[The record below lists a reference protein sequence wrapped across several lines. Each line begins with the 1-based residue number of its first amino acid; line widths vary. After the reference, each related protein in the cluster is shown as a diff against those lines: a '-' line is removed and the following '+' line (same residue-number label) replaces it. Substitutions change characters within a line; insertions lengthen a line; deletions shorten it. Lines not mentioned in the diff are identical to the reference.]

1 MTRRGLIL
9 FISLSVIWGLP
20 YLFIKYAVAEL
31 DPSIVVLSRTLPSAI
46 LLLAWTAY
54 KGKLRG
60 SLQYWKVALLFA
72 CVEMLFPWWW
82 ITAAERE
89 ISSGLTGLLLAT
101 VPLFGVLIARLRG
114 HDSEV
119 NRSQLSGLFIGIVGV
134 ACLVGLNP
142 EHIEIS
148 LVAVVMVLAS
158 AFGYALGP
166 AVISSTLNK
175 ADAASLIA
183 MSLSIVSVLYIPLAI
198 ANWPAEIP
206 SGRALSSIAVL
217 SLVCTV
223 AAFLVFFALIDEVG
237 PIRATLVT
245 YINPAVALV
254 LGVILLDEPI
264 TVGLMIGFPLV
275 LFGSWLASRKSEPRP
290 QVPQP

>member
-9 FISLSVIWGLP
+9 FVALSIIWGLP

-31 DPSIVVLSRTLPSAI
+31 DPAIIVIARTLPSSLI
-46 LLLAWTAY
+46 LLAWSAY
-54 KGKLRG
+54 RGKLREN
-60 SLQYWKVALLFA
+60 LRYWKVAALFA

-101 VPLFGVLIARLRG
+101 VPLFGVLIARMRG
-114 HDSEV
+114 HATHM
-119 NRSQLSGLFIGIVGV
+119 NRRQLSGLAVGIVGV
-134 ACLVGLNP
+134 GCLVGLNP
-142 EHIEIS
+142 ADLHIS
-148 LVAVVMVLAS
+148 TSAVVMVLAS

-166 AVISSTLNK
+166 AVVSTALAR
-175 ADAASLIA
+175 ADSASLIA
-183 MSLSIVSVLYIPLAI
+183 MSLGIVTLLYIPLAI
-198 ANWPAEIP
+198 ANAPTEMP
-206 SGRALSSIAVL
+206 SIRALTSIVVL

-245 YINPAVALV
+245 YINPAVAVV
-254 LGVILLDEPI
+254 LGVVLLAEPI
-264 TVGLMIGFPLV
+264 TAGLLVGFPLV
-275 LFGSWLASRKSEPRP
+275 LAGSWLASSK
-290 QVPQP
+290 

>member
-9 FISLSVIWGLP
+9 FVSLSIIWGLP
-20 YLFIKYAVAEL
+20 YLFIKYAVDEL
-31 DPSIVVLSRTLPSAI
+31 DPSLVVLSRTLPSAI
-46 LLLAWTAY
+46 LLLAWTAH
-54 KGKLRG
+54 KGTLRG
-60 SLQYWKVALLFA
+60 TLQYWKVALLFA

-114 HDSEV
+114 QASEV
-119 NRSQLSGLFIGIVGV
+119 NRSQLAGLLVGIVGV
-134 ACLVGLNP
+134 GCLVGLNP
-142 EHIEIS
+142 ENVEIS
-148 LVAVVMVLAS
+148 MVAVAMVLAS

-166 AVISSTLNK
+166 AVISSTLSK

-183 MSLSIVSVLYIPLAI
+183 MSLSIVSVLYIPLAL
-198 ANWPAEIP
+198 ANWPDQMP
-206 SGRALSSIAVL
+206 TSRALGSIVVL

-223 AAFLVFFALIDEVG
+223 AAFLIFFALIDEVG

-254 LGVILLDEPI
+254 LGVILLSEPVTI
-264 TVGLMIGFPLV
+264 GLLVGFPLV
-275 LFGSWLASRKSEPRP
+275 LLGSWLASRKPVEAK
-290 QVPQP
+290 

>member
-9 FISLSVIWGLP
+9 FVTLSIIWGLP
-20 YLFIKYAVAEL
+20 YLFIKYAVDEL
-31 DPSIVVLSRTLPSAI
+31 DPSIVVLSRTLPSAV

-54 KGKLRG
+54 RGKLRG

-101 VPLFGVLIARLRG
+101 VPLFGVLIAKLRG
-114 HDSEV
+114 HESQI
-119 NRSQLSGLFIGIVGV
+119 NRSQASGLVVGIAGV
-134 ACLVGLNP
+134 ACLVGVNP
-142 EHIEIS
+142 DQVEIS
-148 LVAVVMVLAS
+148 MVAVAMVLAS

-166 AVISSTLNK
+166 AVISTTLNK

-198 ANWPAEIP
+198 VNWPEQIP
-206 SGRALSSIAVL
+206 SARALGSIAVL

-223 AAFLVFFALIDEVG
+223 AAFLIFFALIDEVG
-237 PIRATLVT
+237 PIHATLVT

-254 LGVILLDEPI
+254 LGVLLLNEPV
-264 TVGLMIGFPLV
+264 TLGLIIGFPLV
-275 LFGSWLASRKSEPRP
+275 LVGSWLASRKPATTA
-290 QVPQP
+290 